1 MSRRIAAAFVFL
13 VVTAAGVQA
22 QERQQPLVFSK
33 ASIQKAIVF
42 NEKKTVAKSAATPAP
57 APRAPRSM
65 KSFFH
70 TPWPYIIGGAVAA
83 GIIIAVNSGNNN
95 GTGSGIY

>member
-1 MSRRIAAAFVFL
+1 MSRKIAAAFVFF
-13 VVTAAGVQA
+13 VVAAAGVQA
-22 QERQQPLVFSK
+22 QQPQPRVFSK
-33 ASIQKAIVF
+33 ASIQKAIVV
-42 NEKKTVAKSAATPAP
+42 NAKTTVARAPAP
-57 APRAPRSM
+57 APAPPVPRSF
-65 KSFFH
+65 KSFLK